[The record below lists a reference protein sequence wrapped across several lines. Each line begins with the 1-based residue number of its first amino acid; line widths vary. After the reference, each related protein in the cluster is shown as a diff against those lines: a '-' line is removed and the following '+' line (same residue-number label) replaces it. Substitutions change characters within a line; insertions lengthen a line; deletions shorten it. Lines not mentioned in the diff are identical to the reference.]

1 MGNTVLRMKG
11 IQKHFAGVYALRGI
25 DFDLKEGEVH
35 ALLGENGA
43 GKSTL
48 IKVLGGIYRPDA
60 GEIEIHGK
68 QVVIDSVNKARQMGI
83 GMIHQEIV
91 LVPHLT
97 AAENIFLGREIKTG
111 TFFTNKALMFEK
123 AKQMV
128 DKLGINLNV
137 RIPVEKLTIAQQQL
151 VEITKALSFGPRILV
166 MDEPTSSLTER
177 EVEQLFDTI
186 RSITKEGVGVI
197 YISHRLEELFKVADR
212 VTVIRDGGYVGT
224 QTIKEAEPNGLI
236 SMMVGRTWEDYY
248 VRHFNE
254 CRETIFQAEGLSKKG
269 VFKDVSFHVGKG
281 EVVGFSGL
289 VGAGRSEIMLCVYGA
304 DSLDSGTMVMEGEQV
319 HFKNT
324 RQATE
329 HGMALVPESR
339 KEQGLILD
347 NSVSF
352 NLTLSSIS
360 RLVKRMLIDRKQFIS
375 VVQDY
380 VGKLNIKTP
389 STGQMVKNLS
399 GGNQQKVVLAKAL
412 ATCPRF
418 LILDEPTRGVDV
430 GAKKEIYTIIDN
442 LAREGMAIVL
452 VSSELPEIINMCD
465 RVYVVADGQIKAELE
480 RGELSQETIMN
491 YATGGTAV

>member
-1 MGNTVLRMKG
+1 M
-11 IQKHFAGVYALRGI
+11 
-25 DFDLKEGEVH
+25 
-35 ALLGENGA
+35 
-43 GKSTL
+43 
-48 IKVLGGIYRPDA
+48 
-60 GEIEIHGK
+60 
-68 QVVIDSVNKARQMGI
+68 
-83 GMIHQEIV
+83 
-91 LVPHLT
+91 
-97 AAENIFLGREIKTG
+97 
-111 TFFTNKALMFEK
+111 
-123 AKQMV
+123 
-128 DKLGINLNV
+128 
-137 RIPVEKLTIAQQQL
+137 
-151 VEITKALSFGPRILV
+151 
-166 MDEPTSSLTER
+166 
-177 EVEQLFDTI
+177 
-186 RSITKEGVGVI
+186 
-197 YISHRLEELFKVADR
+197 
-212 VTVIRDGGYVGT
+212 
-224 QTIKEAEPNGLI
+224 
-236 SMMVGRTWEDYY
+236 
-248 VRHFNE
+248 
-254 CRETIFQAEGLSKKG
+254 
-269 VFKDVSFHVGKG
+269 
-281 EVVGFSGL
+281 VGFSGL

-430 GAKKEIYTIIDN
+430 GAKRRFTQSLIILPGKEW
-442 LAREGMAIVL
+442 
-452 VSSELPEIINMCD
+452 P
-465 RVYVVADGQIKAELE
+465 
-480 RGELSQETIMN
+480 
-491 YATGGTAV
+491 

>member
-83 GMIHQEIV
+83 GIIHQEIV

-186 RSITKEGVGVI
+186 GSITKEGVGVI
-197 YISHRLEELFKVADR
+197 YISHRLE
-212 VTVIRDGGYVGT
+212 
-224 QTIKEAEPNGLI
+224 
-236 SMMVGRTWEDYY
+236 
-248 VRHFNE
+248 
-254 CRETIFQAEGLSKKG
+254 
-269 VFKDVSFHVGKG
+269 
-281 EVVGFSGL
+281 
-289 VGAGRSEIMLCVYGA
+289 
-304 DSLDSGTMVMEGEQV
+304 
-319 HFKNT
+319 
-324 RQATE
+324 
-329 HGMALVPESR
+329 
-339 KEQGLILD
+339 
-347 NSVSF
+347 
-352 NLTLSSIS
+352 
-360 RLVKRMLIDRKQFIS
+360 
-375 VVQDY
+375 
-380 VGKLNIKTP
+380 
-389 STGQMVKNLS
+389 
-399 GGNQQKVVLAKAL
+399 
-412 ATCPRF
+412 
-418 LILDEPTRGVDV
+418 
-430 GAKKEIYTIIDN
+430 
-442 LAREGMAIVL
+442 
-452 VSSELPEIINMCD
+452 
-465 RVYVVADGQIKAELE
+465 
-480 RGELSQETIMN
+480 
-491 YATGGTAV
+491 